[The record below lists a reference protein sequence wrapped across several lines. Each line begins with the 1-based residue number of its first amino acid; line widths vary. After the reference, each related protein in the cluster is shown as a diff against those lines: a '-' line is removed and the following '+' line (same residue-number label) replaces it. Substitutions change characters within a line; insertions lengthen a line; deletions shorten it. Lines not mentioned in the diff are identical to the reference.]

1 MSTYIP
7 TKIDLT
13 PRRHHGYAVLL
24 FIMGTLFP
32 PLGEQPLHPPA
43 IPAAEADAD
52 AHPPAAVAAR
62 FGIGKDFWLNLL
74 LTICGYIPG
83 VYLAS

>member
-1 MSTYIP
+1 M
-7 TKIDLT
+7 
-13 PRRHHGYAVLL
+13 YAVIL

-32 PLGEQPLHPPA
+32 PLGVYLCNLVVRNA
-43 IPAAEADAD
+43 IVEWSADC
-52 AHPPAAVAAR
+52 HLNTAVAAR

-83 VYLAS
+83 MCCKHDSLIAFK